1 MITTVHPTMNKTSYN
16 DNDDDD
22 GGGGGG
28 GGGDESSKK
37 AHNIQS
43 RIRRVL

>member
-1 MITTVHPTMNKTSYN
+1 MITTVQPTMNKTSYN
-16 DNDDDD
+16 DDDDD
-22 GGGGGG
+22 GDDDGG